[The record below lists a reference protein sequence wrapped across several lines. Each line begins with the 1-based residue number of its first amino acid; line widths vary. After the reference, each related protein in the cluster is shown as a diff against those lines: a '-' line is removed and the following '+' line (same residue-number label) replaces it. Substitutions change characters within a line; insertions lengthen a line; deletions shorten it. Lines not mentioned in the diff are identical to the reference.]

1 MKDGIA
7 AMDEDEAKSSKES
20 KDIST
25 KESADKSSNESKEVL
40 SKESTDK
47 SSKESKDD
55 KSDPLEDKLDYS
67 DESKI
72 TTPPKLSPRHE
83 EFKDIENPISKSLSS
98 SPILSAKT
106 SKASV
111 LEDSEQNSTKLSPGP
126 SNHDQSNQSLLETI
140 KSHRSDESAATSN
153 AADESEN
160 QGSSFLN
167 LPNVQTSSLKMSM
180 SEPVLITKN
189 DSRISSSAIESVDGN
204 KD

>member
-7 AMDEDEAKSSKES
+7 AMDDDEAKSSKES
-20 KDIST
+20 KDISS
-25 KESADKSSNESKEVL
+25 KESTEKSSKESKEVS
-40 SKESTDK
+40 SKESMDK
-47 SSKESKDD
+47 SSKESKDE
-55 KSDPLEDKLDYS
+55 KSGPLEDKPIS

-83 EFKDIENPISKSLSS
+83 ESKDIENPISKTLSS

-111 LEDSEQNSTKLSPGP
+111 LEDSEQNSLKLSPNP
-126 SNHDQSNQSLLETI
+126 NAHDQSSQSLLETI
-140 KSHRSDESAATSN
+140 KSHKSDESAATSN

-160 QGSSFLN
+160 QGSSFPN
-167 LPNVQTSSLKMSM
+167 LPNVQTSSLKISM

-189 DSRISSSAIESVDGN
+189 DSHISSSVIESVDEN